1 MQAQLFQGSQRD
13 IEEIN
18 LGEGQLK
25 LRFEAFGAE
34 EAEGW
39 YNALLSD
46 IPWQQDT
53 LWIAGREI
61 PVPRLQ
67 CWMGDE
73 GSAYGYSGI
82 RLEPEPWNPLVLE
95 MKAEVERYSSRNFN
109 SVLLNL
115 YRDGQDSVS
124 WHADDEKELGSD
136 PVITSVSLG
145 DTRTFE
151 FKHKREN
158 SRDKFRLE
166 LPNNSLLIMENGIQD
181 SWLHQIPKTKLKK
194 SPRINLTFRQII
206 R

>member
-18 LGEGQLK
+18 LGEGRLK

-73 GSAYGYSGI
+73 GSDYGYSGI

-136 PVITSVSLG
+136 PVIASVSLG

-151 FKHKREN
+151 FKHKREK

-181 SWLHQIPKTKLKK
+181 NWLHQIPKTKLNK
-194 SPRINLTFRQII
+194 SPRINLTFRQIL